1 MHTMINDNVTATT
14 QEDKHQLVFD
24 HFRSHISSCSQRT
37 HSLNLEQLNWQPQQ
51 LHHLELPFSEQ
62 EVQVTISSLP
72 KEKSLGSDGFIGLFF
87 KKCWSII
94 KPEIMRAINQ
104 LYNMNQQGL
113 HYLNQAMVILIPK
126 RPSAERITDFR
137 PINLVHSFAKLLSKP
152 MIVRLAPE
160 LKNLIS
166 HNQNAFIKKCCIHDN
181 FMLMQQAIKD
191 LHKWKIPSL
200 FIKSDISKAFDM
212 VN

>member
-1 MHTMINDNVTATT
+1 
-14 QEDKHQLVFD
+14 
-24 HFRSHISSCSQRT
+24 
-37 HSLNLEQLNWQPQQ
+37 
-51 LHHLELPFSEQ
+51 
-62 EVQVTISSLP
+62 
-72 KEKSLGSDGFIGLFF
+72 
-87 KKCWSII
+87 
-94 KPEIMRAINQ
+94 MRAINQ

-137 PINLVHSFAKLLSKP
+137 PINLVHSFAKLLSKL